1 MISSYYHKVLKMQ
14 NLIKEHPVF
23 FTVLLFFLVT
33 FIGYGQEIT
42 SDVSENKHS
51 NNGPGFELVVSGV
64 VIFNPEA
71 GHTDPLTELHF
82 TYWTSHTW
90 AFGVG
95 YSLIYEEEGRV
106 SHEVATLVS
115 HKPWPILTLNAGP
128 SFALA
133 NSESDFKVSAYLEGE
148 LNIRIG
154 NNGLHTGPVLGTL
167 IGDEFRYFG
176 GIHLGLEF

>member
-1 MISSYYHKVLKMQ
+1 M
-14 NLIKEHPVF
+14 KEIYKKYRF
-23 FTVLLFFLVT
+23 FFAIMLCCSVT
-33 FIGYGQEIT
+33 CVAYGQEVT
-42 SDVSENKHS
+42 PDSSEKNHS
-51 NNGPGFELVVSGV
+51 KNRPGFELVVSGV
-64 VIFNPEA
+64 VIHNPEA

-106 SHEVATLVS
+106 GHEVAALVS

-133 NSESDFKVSAYLEGE
+133 NSESDFEVSAYLEGE

-154 NNGLHTGPVLGTL
+154 KNGFHTGPVVGTL
-167 IGDEFRYFG
+167 IGGEFRYFG
-176 GIHLGLEF
+176 GFHLGLEF